1 MTLIGDAAHFTT
13 SFAGSSTN
21 LAMLDGLE
29 LGIVLVEATNG
40 GEACAEHEAAITA

>member
-1 MTLIGDAAHFTT
+1 MTLIGDAVHLTT
-13 SFAGSSTN
+13 QFAGSSAN

-40 GEACAEHEAAITA
+40 GEASAEREAAIAA